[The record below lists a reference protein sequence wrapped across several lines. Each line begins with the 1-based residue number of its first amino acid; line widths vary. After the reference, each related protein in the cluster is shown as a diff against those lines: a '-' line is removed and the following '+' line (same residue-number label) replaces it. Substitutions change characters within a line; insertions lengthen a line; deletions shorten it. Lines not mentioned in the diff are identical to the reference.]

1 MKRKKEN
8 AKNIV
13 IIVSRIIH
21 NVQGVPRNMTVGE
34 SFLCRPPYTVLDSKS
49 KGFMQFIS
57 FKKSFAQLY
66 FTLKLIFR

>member
-34 SFLCRPPYTVLDSKS
+34 
-49 KGFMQFIS
+49 
-57 FKKSFAQLY
+57 
-66 FTLKLIFR
+66 